1 MRYINYMRTTLELD
15 DDLLSTA
22 KQLAKKEGVTLGQII
37 SQLAR
42 QSLQAKVL
50 PKVRNGVQLFQPKA
64 GVPQPTLRTVNELRD
79 EES

>member
-1 MRYINYMRTTLELD
+1 MRTTLEID
-15 DDLLSTA
+15 DDLLLTA

-37 SQLAR
+37 SDLAR
-42 QSLQAKVL
+42 QSLQAKVP
-50 PKVRNGVQLFQPKA
+50 PKVRNGVQLFAPKA